1 MLSSRLVEARPVRT
15 VASLWRKSS
24 ITFSILLLVSL
35 LTSLTMLSSE
45 KNREWGVGLRIAD
58 CGFMSLFNRGLEIE
72 IEGFI
77 NPQSA
82 IRNPQSAILLPI
94 PDRLF
99 GARSGLRPDDRAH
112 ALACHRAF
120 DVARLGHIEDEDRQ
134 IVVLTER
141 DRGGVH
147 HRKLFLQD
155 SHVAKLVYLDR
166 VRVFSGVGGVDA
178 ADAGRFHD
186 DVGLDLQGA
195 HRSSRVGG

>member
-58 CGFMSLFNRGLEIE
+58 CGLRIADCGFMSLFNRGLEIE

-77 NPQSA
+77 NPQSS
-82 IRNPQSAILLPI
+82 IPLPT

-112 ALACHRAF
+112 ALA
-120 DVARLGHIEDEDRQ
+120 
-134 IVVLTER
+134 
-141 DRGGVH
+141 
-147 HRKLFLQD
+147 
-155 SHVAKLVYLDR
+155 
-166 VRVFSGVGGVDA
+166 
-178 ADAGRFHD
+178 
-186 DVGLDLQGA
+186 
-195 HRSSRVGG
+195 

>member
-35 LTSLTMLSSE
+35 LISLTILSSE
-45 KNREWGVGLRIAD
+45 KIGSGGGLQIAD

-82 IRNPQSAILLPI
+82 IRNPQSAIRI

-99 GARSGLRPDDRAH
+99 GARSSLRPDD
-112 ALACHRAF
+112 
-120 DVARLGHIEDEDRQ
+120 
-134 IVVLTER
+134 
-141 DRGGVH
+141 
-147 HRKLFLQD
+147 
-155 SHVAKLVYLDR
+155 
-166 VRVFSGVGGVDA
+166 
-178 ADAGRFHD
+178 
-186 DVGLDLQGA
+186 
-195 HRSSRVGG
+195 